1 MSDQQEQMTVEDVWV
16 NRLAQR
22 IGILTAQNERL
33 MIENEALQQ
42 QVAAMQEPREPEPS
56 NGEYAYN
63 GGALHGEVVTP

>member
-1 MSDQQEQMTVEDVWV
+1 MSDEQEQMTVEDMWV

-42 QVAAMQEPREPEPS
+42 QLAVLQQPVS
-56 NGEYAYN
+56 TNGEHQGVIA
-63 GGALHGEVVTP
+63 

>member
-1 MSDQQEQMTVEDVWV
+1 MSDQQQEMTVEDVWV

-42 QVAAMQEPREPEPS
+42 QVAAMQEPHEPEPP

>member
-1 MSDQQEQMTVEDVWV
+1 MSDQEQMTVEDVWV

-42 QVAAMQEPREPEPS
+42 QVAAMQEPHEPEPS
-56 NGEYAYN
+56 NGEYQGVIA
-63 GGALHGEVVTP
+63 